1 MAEIIVV
8 SKLGRKK
15 GQTLFAAHLATFL
28 AATYQTAIV
37 DFEPSNHLLENFVAK
52 RHFFNLKHNQNL
64 PVPAYFEYK
73 PNLLSKISADFD
85 FVILDDKGKYPLEAA
100 DVVLTLLS
108 EEKALQEVTNKD
120 SAFLQMLWRAKMARA
135 KIGKNAFKHILLLN
149 DLFDEN
155 QIERLKKNA
164 SFAGYAPAPRILQNE
179 AYAAGLKDGV
189 TVLDKDMPFWEKKF
203 SQEDFFA
210 RRNLKQII
218 EFIWFDK

>member
-28 AATYQTAIV
+28 AATYQTALV
-37 DFEPSNHLLENFVAK
+37 DFEPQNHLLENFVAK

-73 PNLLSKISADFD
+73 SNLLSKISDDFD
-85 FVILDDKGKYPLEAA
+85 FVILDDKGKYPFECA

-108 EEKALQEVTNKD
+108 EEKSVADVSSKD
-120 SAFLQMLWRAKMARA
+120 SAFLQMLWQAKMTRAKT
-135 KIGKNAFKHILLLN
+135 GKNAFKHILVLN

-155 QIERLKKNA
+155 QIQNLKKNA
-164 SFAGYAPAPRILQNE
+164 SFAGYTLAPRILQNE
-179 AYAAGLKDGV
+179 AYGAGLKEGV
-189 TVLDKDMPFWEKKF
+189 TVLDKDMPFLEKKF
-203 SQEDFFA
+203 NQDDFFA
-210 RRNLKQII
+210 RRNLKQIL